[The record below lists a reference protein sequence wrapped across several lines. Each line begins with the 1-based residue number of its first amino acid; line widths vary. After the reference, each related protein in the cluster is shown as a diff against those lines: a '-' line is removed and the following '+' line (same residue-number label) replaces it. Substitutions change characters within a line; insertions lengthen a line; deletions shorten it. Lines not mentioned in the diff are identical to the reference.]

1 MRRVAV
7 LLAAVLALSSC
18 GQGGERGVE
27 AGGSPEPTA
36 GDGCPDRY
44 AAADPEPWVP
54 APPTTETPGRLVPDA
69 DPVEALV
76 CRYGD
81 VSGAESAA
89 LAGEVRLESGLDRIR
104 TDLLLPARVEG
115 AQVACTQMGGA
126 VVPHLVRLRYADG
139 ELWLSARQEPNGCT
153 DSGNGEFVTSTY
165 LGDRLAE
172 AYDTGAWSE
181 REPDPCAGGRPGR
194 AGQEEALVP
203 AGWTSLVACAE
214 DDSRREVDPD
224 RAAQVASLL
233 GQLATQPGTGGCE
246 GTPTSVTRLA
256 FLHPEG
262 PPVLVDWTPG
272 CEPSLGNGSLSA
284 RPTPAQTEL
293 LGVLLG

>member
-1 MRRVAV
+1 VRRAAALVG
-7 LLAAVLALSSC
+7 AVLALSSC
-18 GQGGERGVE
+18 GQGAERGVE
-27 AGGSPEPTA
+27 RETRRRRPPPT
-36 GDGCPDRY
+36 GCPDRY

-54 APPTTETPGRLVPDA
+54 APPTSETQGRLVPDA

-89 LAGEVRLESGLDRIR
+89 LAGGVQLGSGLDRMR

-115 AQVACTQMGGA
+115 AQVACTQIGGA

-172 AYDTGAWSE
+172 AYDTGGLA
-181 REPDPCAGGRPGR
+181 RTRPGPVRRGQAGPCGSGGSAGAGGLDLAGGLHRGRQPPGGGPRPGRPGR
-194 AGQEEALVP
+194 LAARP
-203 AGWTSLVACAE
+203 A
-214 DDSRREVDPD
+214 RH
-224 RAAQVASLL
+224 AARTNA
-233 GQLATQPGTGGCE
+233 CE
-246 GTPTSVTRLA
+246 GTPTSVPVG
-256 FLHPEG
+256 FLHAEG
-262 PPVLVDWTPG
+262 PPVLVSGRPAAS
-272 CEPSLGNGSLSA
+272 PRSGNGSLSA
-284 RPTPAQTEL
+284 LPTPAQTEL